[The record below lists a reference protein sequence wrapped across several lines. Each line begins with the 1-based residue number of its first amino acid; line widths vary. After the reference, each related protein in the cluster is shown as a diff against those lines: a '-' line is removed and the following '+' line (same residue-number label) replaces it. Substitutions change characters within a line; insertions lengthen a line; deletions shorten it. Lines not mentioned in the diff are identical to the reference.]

1 MVAFFA
7 GAAVAAL
14 ATSQGGVQT
23 FDYVANNT
31 DGFFRAPDTEFGD
44 HNFGDHIEQRIKFTV
59 PSLKNLIK
67 ERGLFSKNCKSG
79 QTTTP
84 HPGQGGITTDTPCI
98 FVHAVA
104 DQKFTRP
111 PVLFKQ
117 KRAHLTGDQVIGK
130 WSYVHNGNEVNVCL
144 QFSFGAF
151 DSNDPNNRNRVGHGI
166 SNNIFTTGPV
176 IPQNYPRTPNL
187 EEIRNSDIGYSD
199 FPAIFG
205 RDMDPIVMTG
215 AFYSHE
221 QLAPAT
227 FAKLRILPAI
237 NLAFY
242 PCGYDGQGFATAIVE
257 TDATGNAQLFDA
269 DTNAANKAAFI
280 EAIPDELGLEYILAA
295 ITQTPE
301 QLMDVD
307 PMGSGEPPS
316 VFDIV
321 SLSIGSVALAIGL
334 GFLVSKISRGSVL
347 TGSPMD
353 YFAL

>member
-23 FDYVANNT
+23 FDYVLNNT
-31 DGFFRAPDTEFGD
+31 NGFFRAPDTEFGE
-44 HNFGDHIEQRIKFTV
+44 HNFGNHIEQRIKFTV

-67 ERGLFSKNCKSG
+67 DRGFFSNNCKND

-84 HPGQGGITTDTPCI
+84 HPGQHGIATDTPCI

-111 PVLFKQ
+111 PVMFKQ
-117 KRAHLTGDQVIGK
+117 KRVHLTGDQVLGK
-130 WSYVHNGNEVNVCL
+130 WSYVHNGNEANVCL
-144 QFSFGAF
+144 QVSFGAF
-151 DSNDPNNRNRVGHGI
+151 DSNDPNNRNRVGHGD
-166 SNNIFTTGPV
+166 NNNHFTTGP
-176 IPQNYPRTPNL
+176 IFPQNYPRTPNI

-205 RDMDPIVMTG
+205 RDMDPSTMNG
-215 AFYSHE
+215 AFYDKN
-221 QLAPAT
+221 QLET
-227 FAKLRILPAI
+227 DQFAKLRILPAI

-242 PCGYDGQGFATAIVE
+242 PCGYNNQGFATAAVE
-257 TDATGNAQLFDA
+257 TENGPVNPQLYNANDAK
-269 DTNAANKAAFI
+269 KAAFI
-280 EAIPDELGLEYILAA
+280 EAIPDELGLEYILSAD
-295 ITQTPE
+295 TRTPE